1 MKQLLNGTFKG
12 TARVPGD
19 KSITH
24 RALMLGALSKGTTN
38 IYRPLVSAD
47 TLRTFENMR
56 QLGAEISREGDDFKV
71 ISNGHDSL
79 TSPEKTLY
87 TGNSGTTTRLITGLL
102 AGLKNIT
109 ASVEGDATIAKRP
122 MDRVVIPLSKM
133 GADISLKNEK
143 YPPVNIHPAVLKPLE
158 YDMPIAS
165 AQVKSAILFAGLF
178 TDGETIVHET
188 HQSRNHSEIMM
199 AQFGADISVS
209 GTTVTL
215 NGGRNLNSADV
226 TVPGDI
232 SSAAFLIVLA
242 LITEGADITIENV
255 SLNETRAGIIDVVKE
270 MGGSITITEHDSKG
284 EKFGDIRVRYTPD
297 LKPFHIDGDIIPRLI
312 DEIPILAVLAV
323 FANGESTVQ
332 GAEELRFKETD
343 RITAVIAELAKF
355 GVSFEEYEDGFKVSP
370 GHGTVKEDELFKGY
384 HDHRIIMMLIVMAIA
399 ANTNIEID
407 DSSAIDVSFPSFV
420 SDLEG
425 LRKDR

>member
-38 IYRPLVSAD
+38 IYRPLISAD

-56 QLGAEISREGDDFKV
+56 QLGAEVTREGDDFKV

-79 TSPEKTLY
+79 TSPEQTLY

-370 GHGTVKEDELFKGY
+370 GHGTVKKDELFKGY

>member
-1 MKQLLNGTFKG
+1 MKQLLNGKFKG
-12 TARVPGD
+12 SVRVPGD

-38 IYRPLVSAD
+38 IYRPLISAD

-56 QLGAEISREGDDFKV
+56 QLGAEAVRDGDDFKV
-71 ISNGHDSL
+71 VSNGHDSL
-79 TSPEKTLY
+79 ISPVDTLY

-122 MDRVVIPLSKM
+122 MDRVVIPLSEM
-133 GADISLKNEK
+133 GADISLKDNN
-143 YPPVNIHPAVLKPLE
+143 YPPVNIHPAILKPLE

-199 AQFGADISVS
+199 AQFGADIAVT
-209 GTTVTL
+209 GTTVKL
-215 NGGRNLNSADV
+215 NGGNNLTAADV

-242 LITEGADITIENV
+242 LITKDADITIENV

-270 MGGSITITEHDSKG
+270 MGGKLTITEHDSTG
-284 EKFGDIRVRYTPD
+284 EKFGDIRVQYTAD

-323 FANGESTVQ
+323 FANGESTVK

-343 RITAVIAELAKF
+343 RITAVISELEKF
-355 GVSFEEYEDGFKVSP
+355 GVSFEEYKDGFKVIP
-370 GHGTVKEDELFKGY
+370 GYNTVKQNELFKGY

>member
-370 GHGTVKEDELFKGY
+370 GHGTVKKDELFKGY

>member
-1 MKQLLNGTFKG
+1 MKHLLNGTFTG
-12 TARVPGD
+12 TTRVPGD

-24 RALMLGALSKGTTN
+24 RALMLGALSEGTTH
-38 IYRPLVSAD
+38 ISRPLISAD
-47 TLRTFENMR
+47 TLRTLENMR
-56 QLGAEISREGDDFKV
+56 QLGADITRDGDDFTV
-71 ISNGHDSL
+71 VSAGHSRL
-79 TSPEKTLY
+79 KSPLETLY

-122 MDRVVIPLSKM
+122 MDRVVIPLSHM
-133 GADISLKNEK
+133 GADITLKDEK
-143 YPPVNIHPAVLKPLE
+143 YPPVNIHPAVIKPLE
-158 YDMPIAS
+158 YEMPIAS

-178 TDGETIVHET
+178 TEGKTIVHET
-188 HQSRNHSEIMM
+188 HKSRNHSEIMM
-199 AQFGADISVS
+199 AQFGADIAVS
-209 GTTVTL
+209 GSTVTL
-215 NGGRNLNSADV
+215 TGGKDLTAVDV

-242 LITEGADITIENV
+242 LITEGADVTIENV
-255 SLNETRAGIIDVVKE
+255 SLNETRSGIIDVVKH
-270 MGGSITITEHDSKG
+270 MGGNIAITEHDSTG
-284 EKFGDIRVRYTPD
+284 EKFGDIRVQYTPD

-312 DEIPILAVLAV
+312 DEIPILAVLAA
-323 FANGESTVQ
+323 FANGESTVR

-343 RITAVIAELAKF
+343 RITAVISELEKF
-355 GVSFEEYEDGFKVSP
+355 GVSFEEYKDGFKVTP
-370 GHGTVKEDELFKGY
+370 GYGTVKEGELFKGY

-399 ANTNIEID
+399 VNTNIEID
-407 DSSAIDVSFPSFV
+407 DDSAIDVSFPSFV

>member
-79 TSPEKTLY
+79 TSPEQTLY

-122 MDRVVIPLSKM
+122 MDRVVIPLSQM
-133 GADISLKNEK
+133 GADITLKDEK
-143 YPPVNIHPAVLKPLE
+143 YPPVNIRPAVIKPLE

-165 AQVKSAILFAGLF
+165 AQVKSAILFAALF
-178 TDGETIVHET
+178 TEGETVVHET
-188 HQSRNHSEIMM
+188 HQSRNHSEIMIG
-199 AQFGADISVS
+199 QFGADITVS
-209 GTTVTL
+209 GTTVKL
-215 NGGRNLNSADV
+215 NGGRNLTAADV

-242 LITEGADITIENV
+242 LITKDADIIIENV
-255 SLNETRAGIIDVVKE
+255 SLNETRAGVIDVVQQ
-270 MGGSITITEHDSKG
+270 MGGNIKITEHDSTG
-284 EKFGDIRVRYTPD
+284 EKFGDIRVQYTPD

-312 DEIPILAVLAV
+312 DEIPILAVLAA
-323 FANGESTVQ
+323 FANGESTVR

-343 RITAVIAELAKF
+343 RITAVISELEKF
-355 GVSFEEYEDGFKVSP
+355 GVSFEEYKDGFKVTP
-370 GHGTVKEDELFKGY
+370 GYGTVKEDELFKGY
-384 HDHRIIMMLIVMAIA
+384 HDHRIIMMLIVMALA
-399 ANTNIEID
+399 VNTNIEID
-407 DSSAIDVSFPSFV
+407 DDSAIDVSFPSFI

>member
-12 TARVPGD
+12 TTRVPGD

-24 RALMLGALSKGTTN
+24 RALMLGALSKGTTRIN
-38 IYRPLVSAD
+38 RPLISAD
-47 TLRTFENMR
+47 TLRTLENMR
-56 QLGAEISREGDDFKV
+56 QLGAEITRDGTDFTVVSEGHENLK
-71 ISNGHDSL
+71 
-79 TSPEKTLY
+79 SPAETLY

-109 ASVEGDATIAKRP
+109 ASVEGDAAIAKRP
-122 MDRVVIPLSKM
+122 MDRVVIPLSQM
-133 GADISLKNEK
+133 GADITLKDEK
-143 YPPVNIHPAVLKPLE
+143 YPPVNIRPAVIKPLE

-165 AQVKSAILFAGLF
+165 AQVKSAILFAALF
-178 TDGETIVHET
+178 TDGETVVHET

-199 AQFGADISVS
+199 GQFGADITVS
-209 GTTVTL
+209 GTTVKL
-215 NGGRNLNSADV
+215 NGGRNLTAADV

-242 LITEGADITIENV
+242 LITKDADITIENV
-255 SLNETRAGIIDVVKE
+255 SLNETRAGVIDVVQQ
-270 MGGSITITEHDSKG
+270 MGGNIKITEHDSTG

-312 DEIPILAVLAV
+312 DEIPILAVLAA
-323 FANGESTVQ
+323 FANGESTVR

-343 RITAVIAELAKF
+343 RITAVISELEKF
-355 GVSFEEYEDGFKVSP
+355 GVSFEEYKDGFKVTP
-370 GHGTVKEDELFKGY
+370 GYGTVKEDELFKGY
-384 HDHRIIMMLIVMAIA
+384 HDHRIIMMLIVMALA
-399 ANTNIEID
+399 VNTNIEID
-407 DSSAIDVSFPSFV
+407 DDSAIDVSFPSFV

>member
-1 MKQLLNGTFKG
+1 MKQLLNGTFQG
-12 TARVPGD
+12 TVRVPGD

-24 RALMLGALSKGTTN
+24 RALMLGALSEGTTQ
-38 IYRPLVSAD
+38 IYRPLISAD

-56 QLGAEISREGDDFKV
+56 QLGAEVTQEGDDFKV
-71 ISNGHDSL
+71 VSKGHDHL
-79 TSPEKTLY
+79 ISPDAVLY
-87 TGNSGTTTRLITGLL
+87 TGNSGTTTRLITGLI
-102 AGLKNIT
+102 AGLNNIT

-122 MDRVVIPLSKM
+122 MDRVVIPLSEM
-133 GADISLKNEK
+133 GADISLKDGR

-158 YDMPIAS
+158 YDMPVAS

-178 TDGETIVHET
+178 TDGETIVRET

-209 GTTVTL
+209 GTTVKL
-215 NGGRNLNSADV
+215 QGGKKLSASDV

-242 LITEGADITIENV
+242 LITKDADITIENV
-255 SLNETRAGIIDVVKE
+255 SLNETRSGIIDVVKAC
-270 MGGSITITEHDSKG
+270 GGKLTITERDSKG
-284 EKFGDIRVRYTPD
+284 EKFGDIRVQYTPD
-297 LKPFHIDGDIIPRLI
+297 LKPFHISGDIIPRLI
-312 DEIPILAVLAV
+312 DEIPILTVLAV
-323 FANGESTVQ
+323 FADGESTVR

-343 RITAVIAELAKF
+343 RITAVIAELTKF
-355 GVSFEEYEDGFKVSP
+355 GVSFEEYEDGFKVKP
-370 GHGTVKEDELFKGY
+370 GYKKVKQDELFKGY
-384 HDHRIIMMLIVMAIA
+384 HDHRIIMMLIVMAAA

-407 DSSAIDVSFPSFV
+407 DQSAIDVSFPSFV

>member
-343 RITAVIAELAKF
+343 RITAVIAELEKF

-370 GHGTVKEDELFKGY
+370 GHGTVKKDELFKGY

>member
-12 TARVPGD
+12 TTIVPGD

-24 RALMLGALSKGTTN
+24 RALMLGALSNGTTH
-38 IYRPLVSAD
+38 ITRPLISAD

-56 QLGAEISREGDDFKV
+56 QLGADVTRNGDDFIVVSK
-71 ISNGHDSL
+71 GHDHL
-79 TSPEKTLY
+79 TSPKETLY

-109 ASVEGDATIAKRP
+109 ATVEGDATIAQRP
-122 MDRVVIPLSKM
+122 MDRVTIPLADM
-133 GADISLKNEK
+133 GANIDLKDSK
-143 YPPVNIHPAVLKPLE
+143 YPPIVIHPSRIKPID

-178 TDGETIVHET
+178 TEGTTIVHET
-188 HQSRNHSEIMM
+188 HQSRNHTEIMM
-199 AQFGADISVS
+199 AQFGADINADKTSAKLS
-209 GTTVTL
+209 GGKDLTAS
-215 NGGRNLNSADV
+215 NV

-242 LITEGADITIENV
+242 LVTKDADITIKNV
-255 SLNETRAGIIDVVKE
+255 SLNATRAGIIDVVKSC
-270 MGGSITITEHDSKG
+270 GGNITITEHESDG
-284 EKFGDIRVRYTPD
+284 EEYGDIRIQYTEN

-323 FANGESTVQ
+323 FANGESTVR
-332 GAEELRFKETD
+332 GAKELRFKETD
-343 RITAVIAELAKF
+343 RITAVITELSKF
-355 GVSFEEYEDGFKVSP
+355 GVKFDEYEDGFKIMP
-370 GHGTVKEDELFKGY
+370 GHGTVADGTIFKGY
-384 HDHRIIMMLIVMAIA
+384 HDHRIIMMLIVMGIA
-399 ANTNIEID
+399 VNTNIEID
-407 DSSAIDVSFPSFV
+407 DPEAIDVSFPSFIQ
-420 SDLEG
+420 DLER

>member
-38 IYRPLVSAD
+38 IYRPLISAD

-343 RITAVIAELAKF
+343 RITAVIAELEKF

>member
-38 IYRPLVSAD
+38 IYRPLISAD

-199 AQFGADISVS
+199 AQFGANISVS

-370 GHGTVKEDELFKGY
+370 GHGTVKKDELFKGY

>member
-12 TARVPGD
+12 ITRVPGD

-24 RALMLGALSKGTTN
+24 RALMLGALSQGTSN
-38 IYRPLVSAD
+38 IYRPLISAD
-47 TLRTFENMR
+47 TLRTFENMQ
-56 QLGAEISREGDDFKV
+56 QLGAKVVRNGNDFKV
-71 ISNGHDSL
+71 ISSGHNSL
-79 TSPEKTLY
+79 TSPVDTLY

-102 AGLKNIT
+102 AGLKTIT
-109 ASVEGDATIAKRP
+109 ATVEGDATIAKRP
-122 MDRVVIPLSKM
+122 MARVVRPLAEM
-133 GADISLKNEK
+133 GANINLKDNN
-143 YPPVNIHPAVLKPLE
+143 YPPVNVYPALLKPLE
-158 YDMPIAS
+158 YEMPIAS

-178 TDGETIVHET
+178 TDGATVVRET

-209 GTTVTL
+209 DTTVKL
-215 NGGRNLNSADV
+215 NGGKNLTAADV

-242 LITEGADITIENV
+242 LITKDADITIENV
-255 SLNETRAGIIDVVKE
+255 SLNETRAGIIDVVKK
-270 MGGSITITEHDSKG
+270 MGGNITITEHESTG
-284 EKFGDIRVRYTPD
+284 EKFGDIRVQYTSD

-323 FANGESTVQ
+323 FANGDSTVK

-343 RITAVIAELAKF
+343 RITAVVSELKKF
-355 GVSFEEYEDGFKVSP
+355 GVSFDEYEDGFKVFP
-370 GHGTVKEDELFKGY
+370 GYSSIKQDEIFKGY
-384 HDHRIIMMLIVMAIA
+384 HDHRIIMMLIVMSIA
-399 ANTNIEID
+399 TNTNIEID

>member
-12 TARVPGD
+12 TTIVPGD

-24 RALMLGALSKGTTN
+24 RALMLGALAKGTTY
-38 IYRPLVSAD
+38 ITRPLISAD
-47 TLRTFENMR
+47 TLRTFENMK
-56 QLGAEISREGDDFKV
+56 QLGADVTRIGDDFKV
-71 ISNGHDSL
+71 ESGGHSAL
-79 TSPEKTLY
+79 ASPEETLY

-109 ASVEGDATIAKRP
+109 ATVEGDATIAKRP
-122 MDRVVIPLSKM
+122 MDRVTIPLADM
-133 GADISLKNEK
+133 GARIDLKDNK
-143 YPPVNIHPAVLKPLE
+143 YPPVIVHPSNIKPLE

-178 TDGETIVHET
+178 TEGTTVVHET

-199 AQFGADISVS
+199 GQFGADIKTEN
-209 GTTVTL
+209 TTVKLTAGNAL
-215 NGGRNLNSADV
+215 TASDV

-242 LITEGADITIENV
+242 LVTKDADITIKNV
-255 SLNETRAGIIDVVKE
+255 SLNETRAGIIDVVE
-270 MGGSITITEHDSKG
+270 SCEGNITITEHDSEG
-284 EKFGDIRVRYTPD
+284 EKFGDIRVRYTEH

-312 DEIPILAVLAV
+312 DEIPILAVLAI
-323 FANGESTVQ
+323 FADGESTVR

-343 RITAVIAELAKF
+343 RITAVISELSKF
-355 GVSFEEYEDGFKVSP
+355 GVSFEEYKDGFKVSP
-370 GHGTVKEDELFKGY
+370 GYSNIQQASIFKGY
-384 HDHRIIMMLIVMAIA
+384 HDHRIIMMLIVMAVA
-399 ANTNIEID
+399 ADTPIEID
-407 DSSAIDVSFPSFV
+407 DTQAIDVSFPSFIN
-420 SDLEG
+420 DLER

>member
-1 MKQLLNGTFKG
+1 
-12 TARVPGD
+12 
-19 KSITH
+19 
-24 RALMLGALSKGTTN
+24 
-38 IYRPLVSAD
+38 
-47 TLRTFENMR
+47 
-56 QLGAEISREGDDFKV
+56 
-71 ISNGHDSL
+71 
-79 TSPEKTLY
+79 
-87 TGNSGTTTRLITGLL
+87 
-102 AGLKNIT
+102 
-109 ASVEGDATIAKRP
+109 
-122 MDRVVIPLSKM
+122 MDRVVIPLSEM
-133 GADISLKNEK
+133 GADISLKDNN
-143 YPPVNIHPAVLKPLE
+143 YPPVNIHPAILKPLE

-199 AQFGADISVS
+199 AQFGADIAVT
-209 GTTVTL
+209 GTTVKL
-215 NGGRNLNSADV
+215 NGGNNLTAADV

-242 LITEGADITIENV
+242 LITKDADITIENV

-270 MGGSITITEHDSKG
+270 MGGKLTITEHDSTG
-284 EKFGDIRVRYTPD
+284 EKFGDIRVQYTAD

-323 FANGESTVQ
+323 FANGESTVK

-343 RITAVIAELAKF
+343 RITAVISELEKF
-355 GVSFEEYEDGFKVSP
+355 GVSFEEYKDGFKVIP
-370 GHGTVKEDELFKGY
+370 GYNTVKQNELFKGY

>member
-12 TARVPGD
+12 TTRVPGD

-24 RALMLGALSKGTTN
+24 RALMLGALSKGTTH
-38 IYRPLVSAD
+38 ISRPLISAD
-47 TLRTFENMR
+47 TLRTLENMR
-56 QLGAEISREGDDFKV
+56 QLGAEITRSGDDFTVVSK
-71 ISNGHDSL
+71 GHEHL
-79 TSPEKTLY
+79 KSPAATLY

-109 ASVEGDATIAKRP
+109 ASVEGDAAIAKRP

-133 GADISLKNEK
+133 GADITLKDEK

-158 YDMPIAS
+158 YDMPVAS

-178 TDGETIVHET
+178 TDGETAVHET

-199 AQFGADISVS
+199 AQFGADISVT
-209 GTTVTL
+209 GTTVRL
-215 NGGRNLNSADV
+215 NGGKGLTAADV

-232 SSAAFLIVLA
+232 SSAAFLLVLA
-242 LITEGADITIENV
+242 LITKGSDITIENV
-255 SLNETRAGIIDVVKE
+255 SLNDTRAGIIDVIKQ
-270 MGGSITITEHDSKG
+270 MGGNIEITEHDSSG
-284 EKFGDIRVRYTPD
+284 EKFGNIRVQYTPD
-297 LKPFHIDGDIIPRLI
+297 LKPFTIGGDIIPRLI

-323 FANGESTVQ
+323 FADGESIVR

-343 RITAVIAELAKF
+343 RITAVISELEKF
-355 GVSFEEYEDGFKVSP
+355 GVSFEEYEDGFKVTP
-370 GHGTVKEDELFKGY
+370 GYGTVKTDELFKGY

-399 ANTNIEID
+399 VNINIEID
-407 DSSAIDVSFPSFV
+407 DDSAIDVSFPSFV
-420 SDLEG
+420 KDLEG

>member
-12 TARVPGD
+12 TTRVPGD

-24 RALMLGALSKGTTN
+24 RALMLGALSKGTTRIN
-38 IYRPLVSAD
+38 RPLISAD
-47 TLRTFENMR
+47 TLRTLENMR
-56 QLGAEISREGDDFKV
+56 QLGAEITRDGTDFTVVSEGHENLK
-71 ISNGHDSL
+71 
-79 TSPEKTLY
+79 SPAETLY

-109 ASVEGDATIAKRP
+109 ASVEGDAAIAKRP
-122 MDRVVIPLSKM
+122 MDRVVIPLSQM
-133 GADISLKNEK
+133 GADITLKDEK
-143 YPPVNIHPAVLKPLE
+143 YPPVNIRPAVIKPLE

-165 AQVKSAILFAGLF
+165 AQVKSAILFAALF
-178 TDGETIVHET
+178 TEGETVVHET

-199 AQFGADISVS
+199 GQFGADITVS
-209 GTTVTL
+209 GTTVKL
-215 NGGRNLNSADV
+215 NGGRNLTAADV

-242 LITEGADITIENV
+242 LITKDADIIIENV
-255 SLNETRAGIIDVVKE
+255 SLNETRAGVIDVVQQ
-270 MGGSITITEHDSKG
+270 MGGNIKITEHDSTG
-284 EKFGDIRVRYTPD
+284 EKFGDIRVQYTPD

-312 DEIPILAVLAV
+312 DEIPILAVLAA
-323 FANGESTVQ
+323 FANGESTVR

-343 RITAVIAELAKF
+343 RITAVISELEKF
-355 GVSFEEYEDGFKVSP
+355 GVSFEEYKDGFKVTP
-370 GHGTVKEDELFKGY
+370 GYGTVKEDELFKGY
-384 HDHRIIMMLIVMAIA
+384 HDHRIIMMLIVMALA
-399 ANTNIEID
+399 VNTNIEID
-407 DSSAIDVSFPSFV
+407 DDSAIDVSFPSFI

>member
-56 QLGAEISREGDDFKV
+56 QLGAEITREGDDFKV

>member
-38 IYRPLVSAD
+38 IYRPLISAD

-370 GHGTVKEDELFKGY
+370 GHGTVKKDELFKGY

>member
-12 TARVPGD
+12 TTRVPGD

-24 RALMLGALSKGTTN
+24 RALMLGALSKGTTRIN
-38 IYRPLVSAD
+38 RPLISAD
-47 TLRTFENMR
+47 TLRTLENMR
-56 QLGAEISREGDDFKV
+56 QLGAEITRDGTDFTVVSEGHENLK
-71 ISNGHDSL
+71 
-79 TSPEKTLY
+79 SPAETLY

-109 ASVEGDATIAKRP
+109 ASVEGDAAIAKRP
-122 MDRVVIPLSKM
+122 MDRVVIPLSQM
-133 GADISLKNEK
+133 GADITLKDEK
-143 YPPVNIHPAVLKPLE
+143 YPPVNIRPAVIKPLE

-165 AQVKSAILFAGLF
+165 AQVKSAILFAALF
-178 TDGETIVHET
+178 TEGETVVHET

-199 AQFGADISVS
+199 GQFGADITVS
-209 GTTVTL
+209 GTSVKL
-215 NGGRNLNSADV
+215 NGGRNLTAADV

-242 LITEGADITIENV
+242 LITKDADIIIENV
-255 SLNETRAGIIDVVKE
+255 SLNETRAGVIDVVQQ
-270 MGGSITITEHDSKG
+270 MGGNIKITEHDSTG
-284 EKFGDIRVRYTPD
+284 EKFGDIRVQYTPD

-312 DEIPILAVLAV
+312 DEIPILAVLAA
-323 FANGESTVQ
+323 FANGESTVR

-343 RITAVIAELAKF
+343 RITAVISELKKF
-355 GVSFEEYEDGFKVSP
+355 GVSFEEYKDGFKVTP
-370 GHGTVKEDELFKGY
+370 GYGTVKEDELFKGY
-384 HDHRIIMMLIVMAIA
+384 HDHRIIMMLIVMALA
-399 ANTNIEID
+399 VNTNIEID
-407 DSSAIDVSFPSFV
+407 DDSAIDVSFPSFI